1 MRQFRKNSYLC
12 TQKVYYSKPYMT
24 LRDTIKERRA
34 QLKISQT
41 DLAEMAG
48 VSLATVKDI
57 ERGKGNPSIQTVEKI
72 LAVLGM
78 EAVYQLRK
86 TI

>member
-1 MRQFRKNSYLC
+1 
-12 TQKVYYSKPYMT
+12 MT
-24 LRDTIKERRA
+24 LSDTIKERRA
-34 QLKISQT
+34 QLRISQV
-41 DLAEMAG
+41 DLAEMAA

-57 ERGKGNPSIQTVEKI
+57 ERGKGNPSLQTVKKI

-78 EAVYQLRK
+78 EVVYQLRQ